1 MSSVEQTSTKGI
13 SLKFPSMTSVPSTDK
28 NNLVETTL
36 ATITEHV
43 QVKNTAAPIMYT
55 VTVSNIAVT
64 QQQAEISQ
72 IAPEPLSATPTLQ
85 ETLNKMMSRMTQ
97 MENTMSQMQANVPVP
112 KLQYFQ
118 LPTLSSNPAVP
129 PEAETIPN
137 SVHFEQDQISLHPWE
152 LLLEHVGDLD
162 NQINFDPSSCQVV
175 T

>member
-112 KLQYFQ
+112 NLQYFQ
-118 LPTLSSNPAVP
+118 LPNLSSNPAVP
-129 PEAETIPN
+129 PAAETIPN
-137 SVHFEQDQISLHPWE
+137 SVHFEQDQISLYP
-152 LLLEHVGDLD
+152 
-162 NQINFDPSSCQVV
+162 
-175 T
+175 